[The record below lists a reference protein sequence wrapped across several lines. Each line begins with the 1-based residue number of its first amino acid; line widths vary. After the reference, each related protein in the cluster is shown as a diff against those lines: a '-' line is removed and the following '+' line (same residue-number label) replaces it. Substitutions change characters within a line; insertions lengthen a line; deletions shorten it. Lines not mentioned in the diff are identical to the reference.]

1 MGMLL
6 RRYYKQAKPAEVAD
20 DVSTEKTLK
29 ELKAEAKEKGIKG
42 YSKMTE
48 EELEQALKG

>member
-6 RRYYKQAKPAEVAD
+6 RRYYKQVKPVEVED